1 MSDAEDELDCAQE
14 GVLMRPLELATI
26 VVSGSERVS
35 WLNGLVTCDLSKK
48 AAGDAAYGL
57 KVQKTGKI
65 EAELWILLGSED
77 VLVGVRRDK
86 AAELLEVFDRHL
98 VMEDAEVALDEAGR
112 SWWIA
117 VGQRAA
123 DASALAR
130 ELGARAGL
138 TMRGGLPTAVIAA
151 AREGEAV
158 RERVLGGCEP
168 ARVATEPGWT
178 RVRVEH
184 GIPEWG
190 VDFDEKN
197 FPQEA
202 SLEMDAVSFTK
213 GCYLGQEVVFM
224 LEKRGHVKKRL
235 VQLVLEG
242 ETELGATIESLEG
255 EPQGQ
260 VTSVANRPARSL
272 ALGWV
277 KYKQAA
283 DDNELRVKG
292 VTARVTTL
300 LAVRPS

>member
-1 MSDAEDELDCAQE
+1 MSDGEDELDCAQE
-14 GVLMRPLELATI
+14 GVLLRPLELATI
-26 VVSGSERVS
+26 VVSGSERIS

-48 AAGDAAYGL
+48 APGDAAYGL

-65 EAELWILLGSED
+65 EAELWILLGADD

-86 AAELLEVFDRHL
+86 AAELVEVFERHL
-98 VMEDAEVALDEAGR
+98 VMEDAEVELDDIGR

-117 VGQRAA
+117 IGQRAA
-123 DASALAR
+123 EAADAAR
-130 ELGARAGL
+130 AVGARTGTTL
-138 TMRGGLPTAVIAA
+138 RGGLPTAVIAA
-151 AREGEAV
+151 QGEGDSV
-158 RERVLGGCEP
+158 RERVLASCEP
-168 ARVATEPGWT
+168 ALLATEAGWT

-190 VDFDEKN
+190 IDFDDKN

-242 ETELGATIESLEG
+242 DTELGATIESLEG

-260 VTSVANRPARSL
+260 VTSLANRPARSL

-283 DDNELRVKG
+283 DDTELRVLG
-292 VTARVTTL
+292 VTARVTAL
-300 LAVRPS
+300 LAVRPG